1 MVTFL
6 AAESQ
11 HSPVLPIWQEMI
23 VGLIAFGAVVFV
35 LGKYVWPRME
45 ETFKARV
52 EAIEGGIKRAEEA
65 QREANAL
72 LEQYRQQL
80 AEART
85 EAARIRDEARADA
98 AGIRT
103 EMLEH
108 AREEADRIITA
119 GRDSLAAER
128 ASIVRELRAEIGDLS
143 VALAERI
150 VGEALADEARQRGTV
165 ERFIA
170 ELDEGPAPAGR
181 R

>member
-52 EAIEGGIKRAEEA
+52 EAIEGGSKRAEEA
-65 QREANAL
+65 QREA
-72 LEQYRQQL
+72 
-80 AEART
+80 T
-85 EAARIRDEARADA
+85 D
-98 AGIRT
+98 
-103 EMLEH
+103 MLEH

-143 VALAERI
+143 VQLAERI
-150 VGEALADEARQRGTV
+150 VG
-165 ERFIA
+165 
-170 ELDEGPAPAGR
+170 
-181 R
+181 